1 MPAPMEM
8 EQDGFL
14 NVFKPQG
21 ITSFDVIRR
30 IKPLLWRKAK
40 IGHAGVV
47 DKPASGV
54 LPVGVGRAT
63 KLFDALSSHSKD
75 YYAWIA
81 FGADSPTL
89 DFGSQLVPEAAPDS
103 ADTAMSLARR
113 MIDCLDTFKGKI
125 KQTPPSF
132 SNVKVEGK
140 ELYKYKL
147 GDEDVSVK
155 PRRINIQKL
164 VLLSFHYFDGEKIAK
179 LSLQGAEI
187 SRKPGGYALPKL
199 EFAIPDG
206 YDKPLLLAEA
216 FVECETGTYVRAL
229 ARDIGAAA
237 DAAGVVAALV
247 RTRVGP
253 FLHIESVS
261 LELFAAELEA
271 DRDAALSRHLI
282 PMSGVVPP
290 DKRLTVLLEEAR
302 NLSKGNFIIVQEHR
316 LPQNYGSLA
325 QEQGGVFAVLEDG
338 RLVAECASYEK
349 QASPGLWVV
358 KPVKV
363 YLT

>member
-1 MPAPMEM
+1 MEM

-14 NVFKPQG
+14 NLFKPQG

-30 IKPLLWRKAK
+30 IKPLLWKKAK

-54 LPVGVGRAT
+54 LPVGIGRAT
-63 KLFDALSSHSKD
+63 KLFDALSGYTKD

-89 DFGSQLVPEAAPDS
+89 DFGSDLSPKAAPESTES
-103 ADTAMSLARR
+103 AVALAGR
-113 MIDCLDTFKGKI
+113 IIECLDSFKGKI
-125 KQTPPSF
+125 KQAPPSF

-147 GDEDVSVK
+147 DDEEVNVK
-155 PRRINIQKL
+155 PRRINIEKL
-164 VLLSFHYFDGEKIAK
+164 SLLSFHYFDGEKIEK
-179 LSLQGAEI
+179 LNVEGATI
-187 SRKPGGYALPKL
+187 NRKPGGYVLPKL
-199 EFAIPDG
+199 AFEIPAE
-206 YDKPLLLAEA
+206 YASPSLLAEA

-237 DAAGVVAALV
+237 ETGGVVAALV

-253 FLHIESVS
+253 FNHTESVS
-261 LELFAAELEA
+261 LEDFAAALETGIDGA
-271 DRDAALSRHLI
+271 ISKYLI
-282 PMSGVVPP
+282 PMSVVVPTN
-290 DKRLTVLLEEAR
+290 KKLVVMLEEAK
-302 NLSKGNFIIVQEHR
+302 NLSKGNYIIVQEHR
-316 LPQNYGSLA
+316 LPQDYGSLTP
-325 QEQGGVFAVLEDG
+325 EQGGVFAVLEDG
-338 RLVAECASYEK
+338 RLVAECISYEK

-358 KPVKV
+358 KPAKV
-363 YLT
+363 YLK